1 MKKSQTSLPLSFREL
16 RSIATAMLLEDASA
30 SLDRA
35 AANLAAGLAAAE
47 LAAQRGYRTGAG
59 AETRGAA

>member
-1 MKKSQTSLPLSFREL
+1 MKNTSETLLPLSFRDL
-16 RSIATAMLLEDASA
+16 RSIATAMLLEDAGA

-47 LAAQRGYRTGAG
+47 LAAQRGYRTGK
-59 AETRGAA
+59 AAA